1 MSSPKTTLAVLL
13 LLASAAPAAVAQEH
27 LDERDQDPVCCED
40 LVEHDHDTWAPRADE
55 PAPAEAPA
63 AAGEEGKKPEGDEKK
78 KEKEP
83 DRWLAV
89 TGGDVY
95 TVTGP
100 VLRRA
105 TVLAKNGKVVALGER
120 VQVPT
125 GAEVVDA
132 SGLRVYPGLV
142 AFDTSGLVGS
152 PPEDASDVY
161 GMAMQI
167 ALASGITTVGQGP
180 TVAKL
185 TYGTLD
191 GHVLGHDA
199 WVRLEVGTGQ
209 ALANLRGE
217 LEKVRSYLR
226 ERRAYEQARGR
237 GDASVTEPDRRWIR
251 GRAAQLEQLLTG
263 RARALVAAT
272 TRAELITL
280 ADLAQDFGFRGV
292 VAGGQEAWTVAP
304 LLGRAGLAV
313 VLAPRSRR
321 DPDERL
327 GRDSG
332 WSIESAATL
341 HAAGVPVA
349 IVPANR
355 SVGLGGLGGN
365 DLATLNLEAAY
376 AVRGGLPEPAALESI
391 TIVPAR
397 LLGVDDRVGSIEVG
411 KDCDLL
417 LTDRDV
423 LHYEMLARYTVVNGR
438 VAYDK
443 SKEHLLRAVRHS
455 RDETGPEV
463 VPQLW
468 PRRPG
473 EPQPEM
479 PEGER

>member
-1 MSSPKTTLAVLL
+1 MSRVTTTLALL
-13 LLASAAPAAVAQEH
+13 LLLGLGAGAASAQ
-27 LDERDQDPVCCED
+27 VCCED
-40 LVEHDHDTWAPRADE
+40 LVEDGQGSWAPRADE
-55 PAPAEAPA
+55 PPAPEAAPQPA
-63 AAGEEGKKPEGDEKK
+63 SGGEEGKKPEGEEKK
-78 KEKEP
+78 KEP

-89 TGGDVY
+89 TGGDVH

-100 VLRRA
+100 VLRGA

-120 VQVPT
+120 VQVPD
-125 GAEVVDA
+125 GAEVLDA
-132 SGLRVYPGLV
+132 RGLRVYPGLV
-142 AFDTSGLVGS
+142 AFDTSGIVGS
-152 PPEDASDVY
+152 PPEDATDVY
-161 GMAMQI
+161 GMGMQI

-185 TYGTLD
+185 TWGTLE
-191 GHVLGHDA
+191 GHLLANDA
-199 WVRLEVGTGQ
+199 WTRLEVGTGQ
-209 ALANLRGE
+209 ALAGLRGE
-217 LEKVRSYLR
+217 LEKVRAYLR
-226 ERRAYEQARGR
+226 ERRAYELAKGR
-237 GDASVTEPDRRWIR
+237 GEKVDEPDRRWIR

-263 RARALVAAT
+263 RARALIAAT
-272 TRAELITL
+272 TRAELITV

-292 VAGGQEAWTVAP
+292 VVGAQEAWTLAP
-304 LLGRAGLAV
+304 RLGRAGLAV

-321 DPDERL
+321 DPDPRL
-327 GRDSG
+327 DRESG
-332 WSIESAATL
+332 WSIEAAALL
-341 HAAGVPVA
+341 HQAGVPVA
-349 IVPANR
+349 IVSANR

-376 AVRGGLPEPAALESI
+376 AVRGGLPDAAAVESI

-455 RDETGPEV
+455 RDEAGPEV

-473 EPQPEM
+473 EAEPEM
-479 PEGER
+479 PPGER